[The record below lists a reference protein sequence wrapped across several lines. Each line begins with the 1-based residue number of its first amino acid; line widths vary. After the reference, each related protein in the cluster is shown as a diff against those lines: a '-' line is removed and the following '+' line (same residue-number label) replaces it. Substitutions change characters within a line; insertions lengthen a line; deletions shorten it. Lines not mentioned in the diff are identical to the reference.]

1 MTVVVAATEASGT
14 DASNATNA
22 TDDDYV
28 QYDDALFDDD
38 EDDDMNNATEPM
50 VIATSPQGLPP
61 SAAFIA
67 KGRNRPAIATTTV
80 VGMLLWWGLRG
91 TIG

>member
-1 MTVVVAATEASGT
+1 VAATEASGM
-14 DASNATNA
+14 DASNATNATNA

-38 EDDDMNNATEPM
+38 DDDMNNATEPM

-80 VGMLLWWGLRG
+80 VGMLLWWGLWG